1 MRILVWNVHGGWM
14 DAFVR
19 GLHEYVIPVDELGN
33 GGRMDP
39 LWPSNAIEVAES
51 DLREQYFDVVIVQR
65 PEQVELAERL
75 LGRRVGRDVPAIYVE
90 HNTPTNNV
98 PESRHPFANRDD
110 LLIAHVTHFNE
121 VFWDCG
127 ETRTVTIEH
136 GVVDRGYRYSGELAR
151 AAVVIN
157 EPVRRWRVTGSDLL
171 GRFSRVAPV
180 DVFGMGADGLSDR
193 LRVPSDLVTSVGNFG
208 MDELHDEIALRRFYL
223 HPNRWTS
230 LGLSLLDAMH
240 AGMPVVALGATEAAR
255 SVPREAGIVSTDLEE
270 LEDAMRTYLSDADE
284 AVAAGRLAR
293 VYALE
298 HHGLSRFL
306 QDWDAVLR
314 EWTSGQAPNER
325 LSARTALLAGSSS
338 S

>member
-1 MRILVWNVHGGWM
+1 
-14 DAFVR
+14 
-19 GLHEYVIPVDELGN
+19 
-33 GGRMDP
+33 
-39 LWPSNAIEVAES
+39 
-51 DLREQYFDVVIVQR
+51 
-65 PEQVELAERL
+65 
-75 LGRRVGRDVPAIYVE
+75 
-90 HNTPTNNV
+90 
-98 PESRHPFANRDD
+98 
-110 LLIAHVTHFNE
+110 
-121 VFWDCG
+121 
-127 ETRTVTIEH
+127 
-136 GVVDRGYRYSGELAR
+136 
-151 AAVVIN
+151 
-157 EPVRRWRVTGSDLL
+157 
-171 GRFSRVAPV
+171 
-180 DVFGMGADGLSDR
+180 
-193 LRVPSDLVTSVGNFG
+193 